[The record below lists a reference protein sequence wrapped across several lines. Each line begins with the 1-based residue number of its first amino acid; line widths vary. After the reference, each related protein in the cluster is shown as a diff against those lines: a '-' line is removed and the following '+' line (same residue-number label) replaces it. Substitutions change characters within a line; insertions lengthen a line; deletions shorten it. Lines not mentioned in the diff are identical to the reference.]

1 VLRLKRALRRLALPL
16 KGWFERLCFCTKTT
30 FPGAGFGK
38 SAPRKVPDLSK
49 GLPEIEPFFAE
60 CVF

>member
-1 VLRLKRALRRLALPL
+1 LGA
-16 KGWFERLCFCTKTT
+16 KGWFRWLRFCTKIT
-30 FPGAGFGK
+30 FSGAGFGK
-38 SAPRKVPDLSK
+38 SAPRKVPDLSN